1 MKPFPSATMNDA
13 PSNPVP
19 DRVAQERARL
29 KRTVLILAPVLI
41 LGGMAVLLFL
51 ERMPLPLRFLVG
63 LGDIVVGLVLLV
75 LLKQKYFEK

>member
-1 MKPFPSATMNDA
+1 MNEAPMKEPPMNSA
-13 PSNPVP
+13 P
-19 DRVAQERARL
+19 DRIAQERARL

-41 LGGMAVLLFL
+41 LGGIAVLFFL

-75 LLKQKYFEK
+75 LLKQNYFEK